1 MGDSSQ
7 RDSEQAARLARLALA
22 AGVAYLLFQTFS
34 PFFTAIAWAA
44 VLAYSLNPLQ
54 TRLTRLL
61 KGRRTVSA
69 VLMCVAVTLVII
81 LPLIYFS
88 IVLGGELT
96 KTYKTV
102 SALVEDS
109 GSLEAGLS
117 ESPVLSLV
125 WDQVREYERLTGTD
139 VKSMVTGSVKEIG
152 RWLLS
157 EGTVVAQNVVVGL
170 FQIILM
176 MVCIFYFFQEG
187 ERVVVW
193 IEHALPL
200 TQRQQRMVFQRFD
213 EVVTASVEGNTI
225 VALLEGTVGGLAF
238 LITGLPTPALWGA
251 IMGLLAYVPAVG
263 ASLVWVPGALYLW
276 FIGAYWKMAIVCIA
290 GGIIAVI
297 DQVLRT
303 ILVGDRSKLHPL
315 LVFFSVLGGLRVFG
329 ILGIV
334 AGPLIVAIGRAMLDI
349 YRLEQTGTL
358 EPPPA
363 AKR

>member
-44 VLAYSLNPLQ
+44 VLAYSLHPMQ
-54 TRLTRLL
+54 ARLTSIL
-61 KGRRTVSA
+61 KGRSTVSA
-69 VLMCVAVTLVII
+69 LLMCIAVTLIVV
-81 LPLIYFS
+81 LPLLYFS
-88 IVLGGELT
+88 VVLGGELA

-102 SALVEDS
+102 SGLLEGGV
-109 GSLEAGLS
+109 SLEAGLR
-117 ESPVLSLV
+117 ESPLLSV
-125 WDQVREYERLTGTD
+125 IVDQLREYERLTGTD
-139 VKSMVTGSVKEIG
+139 VKMMVAGSVREIG

-157 EGTVVAQNVVVGL
+157 EGTVLAQNVVVGL

-187 ERVVVW
+187 ERVVGW
-193 IEHALPL
+193 IENALPL
-200 TQRQQRMVFQRFD
+200 TQRQQRIVFQRFD
-213 EVVTASVEGNTI
+213 EVVKASVEGNTI

-238 LITGLPTPALWGA
+238 LVTGLPTPALWGA

-263 ASLVWVPGALYLW
+263 ASLVWVPGAAYLW
-276 FIGAYWKMAIVCIA
+276 FIGAYGKMAVVCVA
-290 GGIIAVI
+290 GGIIALL

-315 LVFFSVLGGLRVFG
+315 LVFFSVLGGIRVFG

-334 AGPLIVAIGRAMLDI
+334 AGPLLVAIGRAMLDI

-358 EPPPA
+358 EPPAP

>member
-1 MGDSSQ
+1 MSDSLQ

-44 VLAYSLNPLQ
+44 VLSYSLYPIQ
-54 TRLTRLL
+54 VRLTRLL
-61 KGRRTVSA
+61 KGRRTASA
-69 VLMCVAVTLVII
+69 VLMCISVTLIVI
-81 LPLIYFS
+81 LPLLYFS
-88 IVLGGELT
+88 VVLGGELA

-102 SALVEDS
+102 SALVEED
-109 GSLEAGLS
+109 GSLQAGLS
-117 ESPVLSLV
+117 DSPVLSLMR
-125 WDQVREYERLTGTD
+125 DQLREYERLTDTN
-139 VKSMVTGSVKEIG
+139 VKAMVADNVKEIG
-152 RWLLS
+152 KWVLS

-187 ERVVVW
+187 ERVVGW
-193 IEHALPL
+193 IEYALPL
-200 TQRQQRMVFQRFD
+200 TQRQQRIVFQRFD

-238 LITGLPTPALWGA
+238 WITGLPTPALWGA

-276 FIGAYWKMAIVCIA
+276 FIGAYWKMGIVCIA

-315 LVFFSVLGGLRVFG
+315 LVFFSVLGGIRVFG

-358 EPPPA
+358 ESPPA
-363 AKR
+363 TKR

>member
-1 MGDSSQ
+1 MSESSQ

-44 VLAYSLNPLQ
+44 VLSYSLYPIQ
-54 TRLTRLL
+54 VRLTRLL

-69 VLMCVAVTLVII
+69 LLMCVAVTLIVI
-81 LPLIYFS
+81 LPLLYFS
-88 IVLGGELT
+88 VVLGGELA
-96 KTYKTV
+96 KTYKAV
-102 SALVEDS
+102 SALVEEG
-109 GSLEAGLS
+109 GSLQTGLND
-117 ESPVLSLV
+117 SPVLSLV
-125 WDQVREYERLTGTD
+125 RDQLREYEQLTDTN
-139 VKSMVTGSVKEIG
+139 VKAMVADSVREIG

-157 EGTVVAQNVVVGL
+157 EGTVVAQNVVIGL

-187 ERVVVW
+187 ERVVGW
-193 IEHALPL
+193 IEYVLPL
-200 TQRQQRMVFQRFD
+200 TQRQQRIVFQRFD

-251 IMGLLAYVPAVG
+251 IMGLLAYVPAIG

-290 GGIIAVI
+290 GGIIALL

-315 LVFFSVLGGLRVFG
+315 LVFFSVLGGIRVFG

-334 AGPLIVAIGRAMLDI
+334 AGPLIVAIGRAILDI

-358 EPPPA
+358 ETPPA